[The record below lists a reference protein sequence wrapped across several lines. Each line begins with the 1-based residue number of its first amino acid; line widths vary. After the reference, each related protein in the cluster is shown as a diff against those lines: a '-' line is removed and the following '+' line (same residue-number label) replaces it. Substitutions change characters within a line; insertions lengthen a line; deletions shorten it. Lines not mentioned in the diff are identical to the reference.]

1 MDNSALDRFIDMQ
14 EGFDAEIE
22 ELEKEKALVLKKKRK
37 IESNLNSNSEG
48 FSVDNFFF
56 EIQRMNSC
64 DFNFFFV
71 KKFISFNFT
80 FLLFYKNIFYNYI
93 LKSNEIKNL
102 NLFFFF
108 NNSNVFE
115 NYLIFLK
122 KKNFFFFNDIGLD
135 IFSLIKGYRG
145 KNSFFFDSKK
155 RASKLF
161 FNSFDKNSKKKLNF
175 YNYFFK
181 KKNILKKKNNNK
193 KIKSKFVNCKKF
205 FKSKK
210 LEILR
215 YLKDIYFKKR
225 VNKRYVSIFIKKLKK
240 KSTLA
245 ISYSLST
252 NFLNVLSIFFFFLN
266 LNYIKFL
273 LKKKYFYINFKPIR
287 VKKNSIKFGS
297 FFSCLFFSQI
307 FDFFFFFKT
316 KIDNYLEILS
326 RKIKRPRFSKL
337 RLLKGA
343 RNKNLNL
350 IHYLNNFNFINSKLI
365 EADYLTLSF
374 FFFGNGSTK
383 LVSNFGFNIFLHRL
397 LLFK

>member
-1 MDNSALDRFIDMQ
+1 MDSSALDRFIDMQ

-22 ELEKEKALVLKKKRK
+22 ELEREKALILKKEKKRE
-37 IESNLNSNSEG
+37 INFNSNSDG
-48 FSVDNFFF
+48 FSTDNFFF
-56 EIQRMNSC
+56 EIQRMDSC
-64 DFNFFFV
+64 DFNFFFI
-71 KKFISFNFT
+71 KKFINFNFT
-80 FLLFYKNIFYNYI
+80 FILFYKSTFYNYI
-93 LKSNEIKNL
+93 LKSNEVKNL

-108 NNSNVFE
+108 NNVNVFE

-135 IFSLIKGYRG
+135 IFSLIKGY
-145 KNSFFFDSKK
+145 KNKKPFFFDSKK
-155 RASKLF
+155 RAAKLF
-161 FNSFDKNSKKKLNF
+161 LNSFDKNSKKSLNF

-181 KKNILKKKNNNK
+181 KKNILKKKNYNK
-193 KIKSKFVNCKKF
+193 KIKSKIVNCKKF

-225 VNKRYVSIFIKKLKK
+225 VNKRYVSIFLKKLKK

-273 LKKKYFYINFKPIR
+273 LKKKYFYINFKPIKL
-287 VKKNSIKFGS
+287 KKNSIKFGS

-307 FDFFFFFKT
+307 FDFFFFFKN
-316 KIDNYLEILS
+316 KIDKYLEILS
-326 RKIKRPRFSKL
+326 RKIKRPRFSRL

-350 IHYLNNFNFINSKLI
+350 IHYLNNFNFVNSRLI

-374 FFFGNGSTK
+374 FFFGNGSSK
-383 LVSNFGFNIFLHRL
+383 LTSNFGFNIFLHRL